1 MIMKTI
7 EVIISGKVQRVGF
20 RACARHIATNLGVAG
35 EVENL
40 TDGRVRILATGDG
53 VILEKFV
60 SMLYGCPR
68 AIIRDI
74 EVYHY
79 IDTPFIDFSI
89 KKANYG

>member
-1 MIMKTI
+1 MKTI
-7 EVIISGKVQRVGF
+7 ELIISGKVQRVGF
-20 RACARHIATNLGVAG
+20 RACARHIATNLGVTG

-40 TDGRVRILATGDG
+40 TDGKVRILATGDD

-74 EVYHY
+74 EVQQY
-79 IDTPFIDFSI
+79 IDTIFPDFSI
-89 KKANYG
+89 KRAAYG